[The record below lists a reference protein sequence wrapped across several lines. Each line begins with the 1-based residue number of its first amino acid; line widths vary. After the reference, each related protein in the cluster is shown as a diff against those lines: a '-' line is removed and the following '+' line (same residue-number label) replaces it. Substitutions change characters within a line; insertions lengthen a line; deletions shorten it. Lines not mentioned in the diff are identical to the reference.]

1 MFRSV
6 GPSPSVDIINTVAAN
21 LKRQEE
27 PGACETRRHASGLWS
42 WPRPASAQLKRVQA
56 EDSDFER
63 RIWIVAGGKRGEP
76 ISRYLN
82 GDMLTAWRLFVAVSA
97 WGEYD
102 SRSYARV
109 LRTAGRPYNVR
120 HAIGQDLCEQGEDL
134 KLVAVGLGLAHAR
147 GTRAAHGGKGRR
159 QIPTGAVSADS
170 PETVVNTIPHNNAGG

>member
-1 MFRSV
+1 MVMAATGIR
-6 GPSPSVDIINTVAAN
+6 PS
-21 LKRQEE
+21 
-27 PGACETRRHASGLWS
+27 
-42 WPRPASAQLKRVQA
+42 QLKRVQA

-109 LRTAGRPYNVR
+109 LRTAGRPNGIRPYNVR

-134 KLVAVGLGLAHAR
+134 KLVAVGLGLSSRAR
-147 GTRAAHGGKGRR
+147 NTCGTRR
-159 QIPTGAVSADS
+159 QGPST
-170 PETVVNTIPHNNAGG
+170 NTYGSSIG